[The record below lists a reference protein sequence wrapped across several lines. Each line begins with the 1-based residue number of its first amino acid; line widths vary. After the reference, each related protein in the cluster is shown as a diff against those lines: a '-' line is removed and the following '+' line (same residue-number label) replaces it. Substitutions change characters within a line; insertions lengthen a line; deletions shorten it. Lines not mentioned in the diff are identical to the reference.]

1 VTSRELHAVQFRPE
15 AGQRIL
21 AALSAA
27 LDGSGPAILPLDPD
41 LPPATLARVLT
52 AFRPS
57 AIETMT
63 GTRPLADAAPGTTP
77 AAVAD
82 EVAVVIAT
90 SGSTGVPKGVE
101 LSAAALTAS
110 AAASLRRLSAG
121 PGERWLCCLPAFHI
135 SGIGVLVRS
144 LLTGTDPVIAASV
157 TPDVLAA
164 SGCQHVS
171 LVPTQLRRL
180 LDAGAGPGAVLTVLL
195 GGAAAADTLLAEA
208 RTAGWRVVT
217 TYGMSETSGGC
228 VYDGAPLDGVSVRTD
243 GDGRVQISGPVL
255 FSGYRLAP
263 ELTAGALCRGWF
275 RTSDLGTVSADG
287 RLSVRG
293 RADDVINTGGEKVV
307 PGEVEAVLGTC
318 AGVGDVVVVGT
329 PDVEWGEAVTAFVVA
344 ADPADPPRL
353 DDLRSRV
360 RGVLPAPAAPRKL
373 VVVSEIPLLA
383 SGKPDR
389 GTLRQMGQGPALA
402 SVNGRTATRRE
413 HLAASC
419 VTT

>member
-1 VTSRELHAVQFRPE
+1 M
-15 AGQRIL
+15 L
-21 AALSAA
+21 AALAAA

-41 LPPATLARVLT
+41 LPPAALARMLA

-63 GTRPLADAAPGTTP
+63 ETTPLADAVPGMVP

-82 EVAVVIAT
+82 DVAVVIAT
-90 SGSTGVPKGVE
+90 AGSTGVPKGAE

-110 AAASLRRLSAG
+110 AAASLRRIGAG

-135 SGIGVLVRS
+135 SGLGVLVRS
-144 LLTGTDPVIAASV
+144 LLTGTDPVVVPSV
-157 TPDVLAA
+157 TPELLAG

-180 LDAGAGPGAVLTVLL
+180 LDAGAESGAAGPGAVRTVLL
-195 GGAAAADTLLAEA
+195 GGAAAGDWLLAEA
-208 RTAGWRVVT
+208 RDAGWRVVT

-228 VYDGAPLDGVSVRTD
+228 VYDGMPLDGVSARTD
-243 GDGRVQISGPVL
+243 ADGRVMITGPVL
-255 FSGYRLAP
+255 FSGYRLQP
-263 ELTAGALCRGWF
+263 GLTAAVLSDGWF
-275 RTSDLGTVSADG
+275 RTADLGRVAPDG
-287 RLSVRG
+287 RVSVRG

-318 AGVGDVVVVGT
+318 AGVGDVVVVGL

-344 ADPADPPRL
+344 ADPAEPPRL
-353 DDLRSRV
+353 DDLRSLVRRV
-360 RGVLPAPAAPRKL
+360 LSAHAAPRKL
-373 VVVSEIPLLA
+373 VVVPEIPLLP

-389 GTLRQMGQGPALA
+389 GSLRQIGHQRALA
-402 SVNGRTATRRE
+402 LPNGRTATRRE